1 MRIAPVITLSPEQ
14 RTVLESQVRSRSL
27 PLRVVERSRIVL
39 FAAEGRQD
47 KDIAVLL
54 SMTPKKVSRWRK
66 RFLALSVAGLLQD
79 APRPGRNPTISARLT
94 QRVVTMTTRQQPTN
108 ATHWST
114 RIMAAAVGISEA
126 SVRRIWHAHGLKP
139 HRVETF
145 KISNDPAFAEKLED
159 IVGLYLNPPEHA
171 LVLCVDEKS
180 QIQALDRTQPGLPL
194 KRGRGATMTHDYKRN
209 GTATLFAA
217 LNAANGEVY
226 GLCQERHRHQEWLKF
241 LRLLDQ
247 NMPAHLELHL
257 IGDNYATHKH
267 SCSDPNI
274 RALCQAGNSSPYGNL
289 PSIFNNLGSWDP
301 LNIVWVW
308 SREDT
313 PQGFMFLLPPRAGG
327 CIYVLANPCGGVPAN
342 PIVPANPCNRAGNA
356 PDPSVY
362 QAKGQAAQ
370 TNRDQRLLLHFPVA

>member
-1 MRIAPVITLSPEQ
+1 MRRAPVITLSPEQ
-14 RTVLESQVRSRSL
+14 RTMLESQARSRSF
-27 PLRVVERSRIVL
+27 PLRVVERARIVL
-39 FAAEGRQD
+39 LAASGQQD
-47 KDIAVLL
+47 KEIAARMVT
-54 SMTPKKVSRWRK
+54 TPKKVSRWRK
-66 RFLALSVAGLLQD
+66 RFLALGVAGLLQD
-79 APRPGRNPTISARLT
+79 APRPGRKPTISARLR
-94 QRVVTMTTRQQPTN
+94 QRVVSMTTRQQPSN

-114 RIMAAAVGISEA
+114 RTMAAAVGISEA
-126 SVRRIWHAHGLKP
+126 SVRRIWRAHGLKP

-194 KRGRGATMTHDYKRN
+194 KRGRGTTMTHDYKRN

-247 NMPAHLELHL
+247 TMPAHLTLHL

-267 SCSDPNI
+267 PKVQRWLARHPRVHMHFTPTSASWLNMVERFFRDLTQNRLRRGVFRDLEELIMAIGTYIDRHNESPKPFIWTARASDI
-274 RALCQAGNSSPYGNL
+274 LEKVKRARRT
-289 PSIFNNLGSWDP
+289 
-301 LNIVWVW
+301 LNT
-308 SREDT
+308 R
-313 PQGFMFLLPPRAGG
+313 R
-327 CIYVLANPCGGVPAN
+327 
-342 PIVPANPCNRAGNA
+342 
-356 PDPSVY
+356 SV
-362 QAKGQAAQ
+362 
-370 TNRDQRLLLHFPVA
+370 